1 MNDTANDAL
10 HRLVYVSRNAL
21 EPGADPAAGIE
32 SILAA
37 SRRNNA
43 RVGVSG
49 ALMFNAGLFA
59 QVLEGPLWAIEQTFE
74 RIQCDARHD
83 EVRILQ
89 LEPVA
94 ARRFDAW
101 SMAWAGRSAAPVE
114 AFAAL
119 AADTG
124 FDTARLD
131 GDRVLELLGVH
142 LDEAADEAAEGRRA
156 A

>member
-1 MNDTANDAL
+1 MTDTL
-10 HRLVYVSRNAL
+10 YRLAYVSRNAL
-21 EPGADPAAGIE
+21 APDADAAVEIRT
-32 SILAA
+32 ILDV
-37 SRRNNA
+37 SRRNNGSG
-43 RVGVSG
+43 GVSG

-59 QVLEGPLWAIEQTFE
+59 QALEGGLAAVEATFE

-89 LEPVA
+89 FEPVA

-101 SMAWAGRSAAPVE
+101 SMAWSGRDAAPVD
-114 AFAAL
+114 AFRAL

-124 FDTARLD
+124 FDAAGLG
-131 GDRVLELLGVH
+131 GDRVFELLLTH
-142 LDEAADEAAEGRRA
+142 LDEGAAARRA

>member
-1 MNDTANDAL
+1 MTDTL
-10 HRLVYVSRNAL
+10 HRLAYVSRNAL
-21 EPGADPAAGIE
+21 APGADATAEIE
-32 SILAA
+32 AILAL

-43 RVGVSG
+43 RNGVSG

-59 QVLEGPLWAIEQTFE
+59 QVLEGELVALEETFE

-83 EVRILQ
+83 DVRILQ
-89 LEPVA
+89 FEPVA

-101 SMAWAGRSAAPVE
+101 SMAWAGRDAAPVD
-114 AFAAL
+114 ALAAL

-124 FDTARLD
+124 FDAACLG
-131 GDRVLELLGVH
+131 GDRVLELLVSH
-142 LDEAADEAAEGRRA
+142 LDDGSGLRRA

>member
-1 MNDTANDAL
+1 MTDTL
-10 HRLVYVSRNAL
+10 HRLAYVSRNAL
-21 EPGADPAAGIE
+21 PPGADAAAEIE
-32 SILAA
+32 TILAL

-43 RVGVSG
+43 RNGVSG

-59 QVLEGPLWAIEQTFE
+59 QVLEGELVALEATFE

-83 EVRILQ
+83 DVRILQ

-101 SMAWAGRSAAPVE
+101 SMAWAGRDAAPIDE
-114 AFAAL
+114 LAGI

-124 FDTARLD
+124 FDAARLD
-131 GDRVLELLGVH
+131 GDRVLELLASH
-142 LDEAADEAAEGRRA
+142 LDDAPELHRA

>member
-1 MNDTANDAL
+1 MTDTL
-10 HRLVYVSRNAL
+10 YRLAYVSRNAL
-21 EPGADPAAGIE
+21 DPDADAAAGIGT
-32 SILAA
+32 ILDV

-43 RVGVSG
+43 RNGVSG

-59 QVLEGPLWAIEQTFE
+59 QALEGKLAAVEATFE

-83 EVRILQ
+83 DVRILQ
-89 LEPVA
+89 FEPVA

-101 SMAWAGRSAAPVE
+101 SMAWSGRDAAPVD
-114 AFAAL
+114 AFRAF

-124 FDTARLD
+124 FDTAGLG
-131 GDRVLELLGVH
+131 GDRVLELLLAH
-142 LDEAADEAAEGRRA
+142 LDENATVRRA